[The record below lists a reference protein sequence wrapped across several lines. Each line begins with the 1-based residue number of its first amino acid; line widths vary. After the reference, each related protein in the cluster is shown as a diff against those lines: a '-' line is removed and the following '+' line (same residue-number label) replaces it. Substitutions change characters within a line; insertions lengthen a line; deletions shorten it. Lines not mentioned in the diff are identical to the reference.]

1 MSNRSKN
8 DLVYFAM
15 SELGIRMLTAAY
27 QILLYLHENG
37 DATSGEILAHCHLT
51 PATFQK
57 YLADL
62 VARKLVRW
70 ERDRQDGRRHRYQLD
85 EQARHILNEELRFAI
100 RWEIQSTDP
109 DRSLETFITR
119 MRKRLNIRVFSNES
133 QILLMLY
140 DRGKLTTGQLRS
152 YLSASPGVFYVTLR
166 RLVDLKHIRDLPAP
180 GDGRQKLHELTERS
194 RALMEQIHMELR
206 QWAARLP
213 I

>member
-1 MSNRSKN
+1 
-8 DLVYFAM
+8 M
-15 SELGIRMLTAAY
+15 SELGIRVLTAAY

-37 DATSGEILAHCHLT
+37 EATSGEILAHCQLT

-62 VARKLVRW
+62 VARNLVRW
-70 ERDRQDGRRHRYQLD
+70 EKDKNDGRRHRYHLD
-85 EQARHILNEELRFAI
+85 KKTRDILNEELRFPL

-109 DRSLETFITR
+109 ERALETFITR
-119 MRKRLNIRVFSNES
+119 MRKRLNIRIFSNES

-152 YLSASPGVFYVTLR
+152 YLSASPGVFYVTMR

-180 GDGRQKLHELTERS
+180 GDGRQKLHELTARS
-194 RALMEQIHMELR
+194 SALLEQVHLELR